1 MPEAGVIAFF
11 AREIHYKGNVSG
23 KSKLS
28 ADHPDEFGTFTFHPD
43 CLANLSGNRQSISF
57 HSPSLH
63 DPTFLPL
70 PKIQGE
76 HSAPICSTCP
86 IPSEPPKDDQGSLLQ
101 YSQRILEGYDSSG
114 LNNCTAAHIIN
125 TLGIKGRI
133 FCCIRGKELVIGIG
147 EFAIRI
153 CFGTEGHTFWIP
165 TPQYRTIVSQ
175 KTVKRGEKG
184 KAYEVP
190 HEFVHGP
197 RRSSPLLVS
206 IQAAFVRPDWTL
218 LFVDHQCFITF
229 HIFRLRQRC
238 TGEDFEV
245 ESLLWKRVWSRHH
258 GPVYS
263 TQPQLTLS
271 VLDEFRKR
279 ICDQPFVDYTPIWQV
294 MKDRQDTFN
303 GFGAQEACD
312 ALFAAH
318 IHTRMPVTFVCKNN
332 DLWNRLHATVIE
344 HHRSRVER
352 VSATPKLPYVSK
364 EMAFSMNTKG
374 QNMYAPQVQCY
385 RRKKVHVS
393 QKWLDDAWAM
403 GLLDP
408 NAVLGVDGI
417 AKVHSDA
424 ASSNNPHNFPLA
436 PHTVRGK
443 TVGLQN
449 YIHKTPKNKSSGTW
463 VNMYSPF
470 ICQCPED
477 WLYSLEV
484 YNNEISYTE
493 CINETTLGPY
503 SFKVFVDT
511 TWSQEHLEC
520 RDTDLVGRP
529 ALKRHGKGVYKRPK
543 VADIPSGVSHK
554 SSIRNLRQME
564 YGSEQPETGNEGS
577 VMVDKQYEG
586 GRVTRSRTR
595 QNEKRN

>member
-28 ADHPDEFGTFTFHPD
+28 ADHPDKFD

-86 IPSEPPKDDQGSLLQ
+86 IPSEPPKDDQGSLFQ
-101 YSQRILEGYDSSG
+101 YSQRILESQGYDSSG

-408 NAVLGVDGI
+408 NAVLGVDDI
-417 AKVHSDA
+417 AK
-424 ASSNNPHNFPLA
+424 A

-477 WLYSLEV
+477 WLYSLASPQAAWE
-484 YNNEISYTE
+484 
-493 CINETTLGPY
+493 
-503 SFKVFVDT
+503 
-511 TWSQEHLEC
+511 
-520 RDTDLVGRP
+520 
-529 ALKRHGKGVYKRPK
+529 
-543 VADIPSGVSHK
+543 
-554 SSIRNLRQME
+554 RNLRQMD

-577 VMVDKQYEG
+577 VMVDKQHGPLATKLEVPYP
-586 GRVTRSRTR
+586 VTQKSI
-595 QNEKRN
+595 QKLYP